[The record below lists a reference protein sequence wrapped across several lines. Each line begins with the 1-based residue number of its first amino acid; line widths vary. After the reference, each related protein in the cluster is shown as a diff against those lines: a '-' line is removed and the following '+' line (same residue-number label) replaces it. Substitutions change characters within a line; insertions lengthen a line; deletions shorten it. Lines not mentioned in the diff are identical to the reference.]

1 MSYPEGFLKNRSSYE
16 PGKYAIITT
25 EGRVIN
31 LIPGITGCAL
41 SILASP
47 KLGANFVQLEGTVST
62 EGKTT
67 MPYGQ
72 AENIETFLFVMDGKG
87 SLDVTV
93 DGQTETLSAG
103 GYIYSPP
110 GMGIDFASKGDAPV
124 TILLYKQRFIPHP
137 DPAMKHP
144 WKVSGAIHNLEEGLY
159 DQMENVFVRDL
170 LPVNE
175 AFDMNFHTLAFL
187 PGGCHPFVETHVQEH
202 GMYIYQGQ
210 GLYLLDEKWLP
221 VESGDFIWIA
231 PFCKQACYGTGLKRM
246 EYIYSKDCHRDESI

>member
-1 MSYPEGFLKNRSSYE
+1 MPYPEGFLKNRSSYE
-16 PGKYAIITT
+16 PGKYAVITT

-31 LIPGITGCAL
+31 VVPGIKGCAL

-47 KLGANFVQLEGTVST
+47 KLGANFVQMVGTVST
-62 EGKTT
+62 AGKTT
-67 MPYGQ
+67 IPYGQ
-72 AENIETFLFVMDGKG
+72 AENIETLLFVMDGEG

-93 DGQTETLSAG
+93 GGKTKTLTAG

-110 GMGIDFASKGDAPV
+110 GKGVDFASKGDAPV

-137 DPAMKHP
+137 DPEVKQP
-144 WKVSGAIHNLEEGLY
+144 WMVTGSIRNIEESFY

-170 LPVNE
+170 LPVDE

-210 GLYLLDEKWLP
+210 GLYLLDEQWLP

-231 PFCKQACYGTGLKRM
+231 PFCKQACYGTGLERM
-246 EYIYSKDCHRDESI
+246 EYIYSKDCHRDEAI